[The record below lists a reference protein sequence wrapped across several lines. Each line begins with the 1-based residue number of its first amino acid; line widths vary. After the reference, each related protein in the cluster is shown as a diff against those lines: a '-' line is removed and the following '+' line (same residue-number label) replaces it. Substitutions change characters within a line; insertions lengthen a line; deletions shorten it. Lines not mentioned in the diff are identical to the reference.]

1 MLFLSDFFSSKSI
14 KLSLFN
20 FIKFIINLEA
30 FKIHSTLFIFG
41 FCKNSSLYM
50 PQTVAYWIGST
61 TYWSLKLYFRR
72 LWPSDSQKFSGA
84 KYSNVFMDHCL
95 SENK

>member
-1 MLFLSDFFSSKSI
+1 MMLFLSDFFSSKSI

-50 PQTVAYWIGST
+50 PQTVAY
-61 TYWSLKLYFRR
+61 
-72 LWPSDSQKFSGA
+72 
-84 KYSNVFMDHCL
+84 
-95 SENK
+95 